1 MTYKRILRAVSLAAA
16 VTVVASACGG
26 SSSGG
31 TSNSGSASKSPYKFA
46 FTGPLSGPVG
56 EFIGP
61 AQQGLSD
68 YFKYING
75 QGGVNGHPV
84 NLSSSDIVTDV
95 PKAVAAFR
103 QYASD
108 KSVLAITGLGIST
121 QIAPIAKSLETDGV
135 SGISITSGD
144 PDLLPYSKW
153 YFSFGDDLAGEGAA
167 ALNYILKQDAHARIA
182 YFSYDTP
189 AEEALANS
197 VVKEVKGSGATLVNK
212 TLVPFTAT
220 DVSVEI
226 GKLLQSKPDW
236 IFNGGATSPI
246 ATSAVNSLKTDG
258 FAGKMIVAAAGGD
271 DSDFANGGNDK
282 FAYIAT
288 RSFKAPSETDVPAV
302 ANMMSHVTGQKP
314 VRQYYTSGW
323 VLGMVLADALKKC
336 GDNCDRAAFRDAL
349 EQVNITD
356 TGQLAGGPV
365 GFSSSCHQGFRTAMI
380 YTWDAAKKKP
390 AYAESLPWYSD
401 GPCAS

>member
-1 MTYKRILRAVSLAAA
+1 MNYKRSLRAVTVAAA
-16 VTVVASACGG
+16 VTLIASACGG

-31 TSNSGSASKSPYKFA
+31 SSSSGSSDKSPYKFA

-56 EFIGP
+56 VFIAP
-61 AQQGLSD
+61 AQQGIND
-68 YFKYING
+68 YFKYINS
-75 QGGVNGHPV
+75 QGGVNGRQV
-84 NLSSSDIVTDV
+84 NLSSTDIVTDV

-167 ALNYILKQDAHARIA
+167 ALHYILNQDPHARIA

-236 IFNGGATSPI
+236 IFNGGATTPI
-246 ATSAVNSLKTDG
+246 ASSAVNSLKTDG
-258 FAGKMIVAAAGGD
+258 FSGKMIVAAAGGD
-271 DSDFANGGNDK
+271 DSDFAAGGNNK

-288 RSFKAPSETDVPAV
+288 RSFRAPSETSIPAV
-302 ANMMSHVTGQKP
+302 ADMMSHVTGERP

-323 VLGMVLADALKKC
+323 VLGMVLVDALKKC
-336 GDNCDRAAFRDAL
+336 GDSCDRSAFRDAL
-349 EQVNITD
+349 EQVKITD

-365 GFSSSCHQGFRTAMI
+365 GFTSTCHQGFRTAMI
-380 YTWDAAKKKP
+380 YTWDAAKNQ
-390 AYAESLPWYSD
+390 AQYASSLPWYSD
-401 GPCAS
+401 GPCAG